1 MLKLT
6 ELLPECRRIVLM
18 EKYVDPE
25 TPIKYKD
32 KDGDEHTVKYVT
44 AIEYGYEPPEGYKE
58 FQHPAYKAAM
68 KLKDDRKNKFNKNV
82 NIFNQPYK
90 SKEKEKPTKVD
101 NRKEK
106 AAIKVLG
113 DTIKGTKFE
122 GKSFIA
128 GGYVRDLKMGIP
140 SKDID
145 ITVELPNGGIEF
157 ANYITKKL
165 GVYKKGSNPVIY
177 PTFGTAKFNLRGVNH
192 NGFNLSDVEIESVM
206 TRQERYKGGSRKPE
220 VSPGTLKQDVDRRD
234 FTVNSLLQDLSTG
247 EIKDLTGMGV
257 NDIRMGL
264 VRTPLNPDVIF
275 DEDPLRM
282 LRAVRFATKY
292 NWDLPMF
299 MLKSM
304 RRNAEKL
311 NNISKERVRDELNK
325 MLLTK
330 NPASAI
336 RIMKATKLLQHVL
349 PELQQMVNMK
359 QGKHHKWDGF
369 KHSLAVL
376 NSVPPKLTKRLGA
389 LLHDIGKPATKE
401 VIDNEIH
408 FYTHEKVG
416 ADIAKDIMTRL
427 KYPKKII
434 EPVTTAVRHH
444 MRLKRYGDKPDEI
457 TDKALR
463 KLKRQ
468 LGDHLEDVLDVIHA
482 DNISHADKSNMPNQI
497 RRIQGRLKGLDKG
510 QGGKIVPPITG
521 KDVISNFNVKP
532 GPIVGVVLK
541 KVQDAMDENPAL
553 TKSQALSI
561 VDRELKRLK
570 K

>member
-1 MLKLT
+1 LGEVMLKLT
-6 ELLPECRRIVLM
+6 ELLPECRRRILM

-32 KDGDEHTVKYVT
+32 KDGNEHTVKYVT
-44 AIEYGYEPPEGYKE
+44 AIEYGYEPPGEYKE
-58 FQHPAYKAAM
+58 FEHPAYKAAL
-68 KLKDDRKNKFNKNV
+68 KLKGDKEKKTKKNV
-82 NIFNQPYK
+82 NIFNTPHK
-90 SKEKEKPTKVD
+90 DDKKKEPVKRVDNKKEKG
-101 NRKEK
+101 
-106 AAIKVLG
+106 AIKVMG
-113 DTIKGTKFE
+113 DLVKGSKFE
-122 GKSFIA
+122 GKTFIA
-128 GGYVRDLKMGIP
+128 GGYVRDMQMGIP
-140 SKDID
+140 SKDVD

-157 ANYITKKL
+157 AKYITKKL
-165 GVYKKGSNPVIY
+165 NIYKKGSNPVIY
-177 PTFGTAKFNLRGVNH
+177 PTFGTAKFNLRGVKYK
-192 NGFNLSDVEIESVM
+192 GMDLSDVEIESVM
-206 TRQERYKGGSRKPE
+206 TRQEKYTKGSRKPQVE
-220 VSPGTLKQDVDRRD
+220 PGTLKQDVDRRD
-234 FTVNSLLQDLSTG
+234 FTINSLLQDLSTG
-247 EIKDLTGMGV
+247 EIKDLTGMGK

-282 LRAVRFATKY
+282 LRAIRFATKY
-292 NWDLPMF
+292 EWDLPMF

-304 RRNAEKL
+304 RKNADKL
-311 NNISKERVRDELNK
+311 DNISKERIRDELNK
-325 MLLTK
+325 MLVTK

-336 RIMKATKLLQHVL
+336 RIMKATKLLNHVI
-349 PELQQMVNMK
+349 PELQQMVGMK

-416 ADIAKDIMTRL
+416 ADIARDLMTRL

-434 EPVTTAVRHH
+434 EPVTTAIRHH
-444 MRLKRYGDKPDEI
+444 MRLKRYGNNPDEI

-482 DNISHADKSNMPNQI
+482 DNISHADASNMPDQI
-497 RRIQGRLKGLDKG
+497 WNIRGRLKDLDKG
-510 QGGKIVPPITG
+510 QGGKVVPPITG
-521 KDVISNFNVKP
+521 KDVINNFKIKP
-532 GPIVGVVLK
+532 GPIVGKILK

-561 VDRELKRLK
+561 A
-570 K
+570 